1 MLDILLIVIYNIITD
16 SDKGGNDMT
25 GEKLKNER
33 KKKGKTQKQVAE
45 DVGISMI
52 MYSFLEQGLRKGSD
66 ETKKK
71 IADYYEKT
79 VDELFF

>member
-25 GEKLKNER
+25 GEKLKVER